1 MSCYSS
7 FPLQAVL
14 SRSVIGAFWQ
24 VQWWPS
30 QAEVSIH
37 SMPVRAP
44 VSGSGVGFQL
54 QGKGPRPRVGAN
66 LTLCSSL
73 PEDLFAP
80 KDGSRPVVQSFVCKE
95 KTQVPSLAD
104 RRHQC
109 PMTCGQP
116 EHGNPLKRRGSWM
129 RHVPD
134 RALLKESSCKDWMNQ
149 TRQCPSLLEKMGQST
164 MADDQLASTE
174 NHRVSGGNAAG
185 RCPRC

>member
-1 MSCYSS
+1 MWYLSDGGAQQLSCYSS

-14 SRSVIGAFWQ
+14 SRIVTGAFWQ

-80 KDGSRPVVQSFVCKE
+80 KDGSLPVVQSSSRLSGK
-95 KTQVPSLAD
+95 KKPRSRPSPTDVINL
-104 RRHQC
+104 C
-109 PMTCGQP
+109 PMTWGQP
-116 EHGNPLKRRGSWM
+116 EHGNPLKRSGS
-129 RHVPD
+129 V
-134 RALLKESSCKDWMNQ
+134 
-149 TRQCPSLLEKMGQST
+149 
-164 MADDQLASTE
+164 
-174 NHRVSGGNAAG
+174 AG
-185 RCPRC
+185 CAMFLTGRF